1 MITNDATAHSSSTGA
16 PRNRMHAWTRVY
28 WLLLKQKTAR
38 RTEMMRECMIDQ
50 GHHNDHNR
58 PNEVLF
64 FLLVAA
70 AVDPLG
76 SCVDTAR
83 VLGLKYPHL
92 FH

>member
-1 MITNDATAHSSSTGA
+1 MPQQQQQHQEIECARGRESGA
-16 PRNRMHAWTRVY
+16 
-28 WLLLKQKTAR
+28 LLLKQKTAR
-38 RTEMMRECMIDQ
+38 RTELMRECMIDQ

-58 PNEVLF
+58 PNAVLF
-64 FLLVAA
+64 FLVVAA
-70 AVDPLG
+70 AAADPLG